1 MRALAIAAT
10 GMNAQQQNIEVLSNN
25 IANINTTAFKRSRA
39 EFTDL
44 LYQADRLQGVSN
56 RGRDAT
62 IPEGSQTGLGVRL
75 AAIRSL
81 QTQGSLSQ
89 TGNQL
94 DLALNGR
101 GWFQIV
107 GPDSETVYTRAGS
120 FSTNANGQLVTGDG
134 YQVSPTIVVP
144 NNATAITISQ
154 SGIVSAMIGG
164 SDDPQQVGQSTIA
177 NFANELGLEALG
189 GNLFRQTVA
198 SGRRSSACR
207 ATRYSASISQDY
219 LESSNVDPVKELVNL
234 DLRAARLRAQLQGD
248 PGGRRN
254 GGHGLKGHP
263 MKRAAHGSSLCA
275 LIRRLRYAAAGAQE
289 RNSRAP
295 ASSIR
300 AT

>member
-81 QTQGSLSQ
+81 QTQGSLTQ

-94 DLALNGR
+94 DLALQGR

-134 YQVSPTIVVP
+134 YLVTPTIVVP
-144 NNATAITISQ
+144 NNSTAITVNQ
-154 SGIVSAMIGG
+154 SGIVSATIGG
-164 SDDPQQVGQSTIA
+164 QTTPQQLGQLTIA
-177 NFANELGLEALG
+177 NFANESGLEALG

-198 SGRRSSACR
+198 SGAPVVGVPGDPGFG
-207 ATRYSASISQDY
+207 TISQYY

-234 DLRAARLRAQLQGD
+234 ISAQRAFELSSKVIQAVDEMEGTVS
-248 PGGRRN
+248 
-254 GGHGLKGHP
+254 KG
-263 MKRAAHGSSLCA
+263 
-275 LIRRLRYAAAGAQE
+275 IR
-289 RNSRAP
+289 
-295 ASSIR
+295 
-300 AT
+300 

>member
-44 LYQADRLQGVSN
+44 LYQTDRLQGVSN

-81 QTQGSLSQ
+81 QTQGSLTQ

-94 DLALNGR
+94 DLALQGR

-134 YQVSPTIVVP
+134 YLVTPTIVIP
-144 NNATAITISQ
+144 NNATAITINQ
-154 SGIVSAMIGG
+154 SGVVSATIGG
-164 SDDPQQVGQSTIA
+164 QTTPQQLGQLTIA
-177 NFANELGLEALG
+177 NFANESGLEALG
-189 GNLFRQTVA
+189 GNLFRQTLA
-198 SGRRSSACR
+198 SGAPVVGVPGDPGFG
-207 ATRYSASISQDY
+207 TISQYY

-234 DLRAARLRAQLQGD
+234 ISAQRAFELSSKVIQAVDEMEGTVS
-248 PGGRRN
+248 
-254 GGHGLKGHP
+254 KG
-263 MKRAAHGSSLCA
+263 
-275 LIRRLRYAAAGAQE
+275 IR
-289 RNSRAP
+289 
-295 ASSIR
+295 
-300 AT
+300 

>member
-81 QTQGSLSQ
+81 QTQGSLTQ

-94 DLALNGR
+94 DLALQGR

-134 YQVSPTIVVP
+134 YLVTPTIVVP
-144 NNATAITISQ
+144 NNATAITINQ
-154 SGIVSAMIGG
+154 SGIVSATIGG
-164 SDDPQQVGQSTIA
+164 QTTPQQLGQLTIA
-177 NFANELGLEALG
+177 NFANESGLEALG

-198 SGRRSSACR
+198 SGAPVVGVPGDPGFG
-207 ATRYSASISQDY
+207 TLSQYY

-234 DLRAARLRAQLQGD
+234 ISAQRAFELSSKVIQAVDEMEGTVS
-248 PGGRRN
+248 
-254 GGHGLKGHP
+254 KG
-263 MKRAAHGSSLCA
+263 
-275 LIRRLRYAAAGAQE
+275 IR
-289 RNSRAP
+289 
-295 ASSIR
+295 
-300 AT
+300 